1 MTCSDCHQDNREGA
15 KFCGSCGARLP
26 GQCPACGTLVRA
38 SAKFCDECG
47 HELSAAPVVGA
58 PAATVS
64 GAGDVAGRP
73 ARAPAG
79 DTPRHLA
86 DKIPTSPSALEG
98 QRKQGP
104 GPFAGRIGLNTGPV
118 VVGKIGDDLRMDYT
132 AQGETVNLA
141 ARLQSAAP
149 TGGVLISEATHRV
162 VSGYFVTED
171 AGQLS
176 LKGLDRPVRA
186 FAVTGQRTRRARFD
200 IALERGLTPLVGRAT
215 ELAMLRKCFEKAQGG
230 RGQVVSLVGEAGV
243 GKSRLAYELRRQPH
257 GVPLTYLPGRCQ

>member
-47 HELSAAPVVGA
+47 HELSAAPVAILKSLGEYGA
-58 PAATVS
+58 
-64 GAGDVAGRP
+64 
-73 ARAPAG
+73 
-79 DTPRHLA
+79 
-86 DKIPTSPSALEG
+86 ALRS
-98 QRKQGP
+98 QRGLE
-104 GPFAGRIGLNTGPV
+104 FAVRIGLKTGPV

-149 TGGVLISEATHRV
+149 TGGVLISEATHLV

-171 AGQLS
+171 A
-176 LKGLDRPVRA
+176 
-186 FAVTGQRTRRARFD
+186 
-200 IALERGLTPLVGRAT
+200 
-215 ELAMLRKCFEKAQGG
+215 
-230 RGQVVSLVGEAGV
+230 
-243 GKSRLAYELRRQPH
+243 
-257 GVPLTYLPGRCQ
+257 